1 MLRVGFFPKFLR
13 QYRFV
18 LTRFF
23 SEEDSAPAVK
33 QPAKPAP
40 APVATPAPTPAPT
53 PVATSAPAP
62 TPAQA
67 PAPAS
72 SQSRIR
78 HEWFQTETHVTVSIF
93 IKGARKEDVSVDM
106 ESKSLNVSIKNAGT
120 SSGSEVQVDFDLAD
134 NIVPSESKHEVL
146 STKIEIKMKKEK
158 PARWKSLEDT
168 GNGSAVQAWDV
179 TANPAKT
186 SAAKLYPSSKGDKNW
201 DKIGVDQEEDKLE
214 GDAALNKVFKD
225 IYSNASEEQRRA
237 MMKSFY
243 ESGGTVLS
251 TNWDEVGKAPVKGSP
266 PDGLEMHKWNEDK

>member
-1 MLRVGFFPKFLR
+1 VPA
-13 QYRFV
+13 V
-18 LTRFF
+18 
-23 SEEDSAPAVK
+23 APAT
-33 QPAKPAP
+33 AAP
-40 APVATPAPTPAPT
+40 AAEV
-53 PVATSAPAP
+53 APA
-62 TPAQA
+62 
-67 PAPAS
+67 
-72 SQSRIR
+72 RIR

-93 IKGARKEDVSVDM
+93 IKNARKEDVSVDI
-106 ESKSLNVSIKNAGT
+106 EKKSLNVSVKNA

-134 NIVPSESKHEVL
+134 NVVPEDSKFEVL

-158 PARWKSLEDT
+158 TARWKSLEDT
-168 GNGSAVQAWDV
+168 GNGPAVQAWDV
-179 TANPAKT
+179 TAAPNKA

-201 DKIGVDQEEDKLE
+201 DKIGSDEPEDKLE